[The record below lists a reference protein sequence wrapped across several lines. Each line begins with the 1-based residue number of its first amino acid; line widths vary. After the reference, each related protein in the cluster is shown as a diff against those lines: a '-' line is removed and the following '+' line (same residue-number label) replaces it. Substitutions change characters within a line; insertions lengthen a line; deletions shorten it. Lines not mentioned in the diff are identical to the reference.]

1 MPDSQSRPR
10 LFTMDDLRRIVSYAS
25 LEGAPDV
32 PQVVEHL
39 DGRRMLSRPTE
50 IPWKDWHA
58 PATTIDDLPTSAY
71 GAEVERLRAELATV
85 KADAMDVYGIVYG
98 QLTAG
103 IVDDHERIMRAT
115 NELAEAG
122 RRMEA
127 LHASS

>member
-1 MPDSQSRPR
+1 MPDSQSSPR
-10 LFTMDDLRRIVSYAS
+10 LFTLDDVRKIASYAG
-25 LEGAPDV
+25 LEGSPDV
-32 PQVVEHL
+32 PQIVERL
-39 DGRRMLSRPTE
+39 DQRGKLSQPAET
-50 IPWKDWHA
+50 WKDWHA

-127 LHASS
+127 HDES